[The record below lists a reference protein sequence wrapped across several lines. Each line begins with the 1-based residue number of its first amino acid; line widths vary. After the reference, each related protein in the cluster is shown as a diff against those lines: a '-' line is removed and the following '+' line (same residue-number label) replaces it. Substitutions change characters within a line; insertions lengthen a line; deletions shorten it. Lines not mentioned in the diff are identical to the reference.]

1 MNVIKKVL
9 FVCAYLIS
17 VNLFGQNKSDLVGE
31 WNGKIK
37 DSSGEF
43 EYKLK
48 LEKQNSGIITGT
60 SVSKNSNFYCET
72 RVIVTKQG
80 NKYIVSETEIIK
92 TNYSNRQ
99 ELCLLKL
106 DLSIS
111 DNKLI
116 GSYEPIKNN
125 ANCLS
130 GLVSLIK
137 LNISKKARATIETNK
152 VLPKIALSPPQQI
165 VDNVENKLNL
175 QSAEKLKKDSI
186 TPNLNQRVV
195 NILKVIELDEN
206 EAELIIYDNMTID
219 GDIITL
225 IDNDVVIYNKVTLT
239 KKPIIY
245 RINNSKTN
253 IHVLKFY
260 AENLGSIPPNTGVL
274 KVKSK
279 SSEIMA
285 NFNSDLQNTSSIKII
300 LKKMK

>member
-1 MNVIKKVL
+1 MNAIKKVL
-9 FVCAYLIS
+9 FMCAFLIS

-60 SVSKNSNFYCET
+60 SVSKSSNFYCET

-80 NKYIVSETEIIK
+80 NRYIVSETEIIK

-106 DLSIS
+106 DLSIT

-125 ANCLS
+125 SNCLS
-130 GLVSLIK
+130 GLVNLNK
-137 LNISKKARATIETNK
+137 LNVSKKDRITIETNK
-152 VLPKIALSPPQQI
+152 VLPKISLPAPQKTG
-165 VDNVENKLNL
+165 DNVEDNLKL
-175 QSAEKLKKDSI
+175 QSAEKSKKDSI
-186 TPNLNQRVV
+186 TPDLNQRVV
-195 NILKVIELDEN
+195 NTLKVIELDEN
-206 EAELIIYDNMTID
+206 EAELIIYDNMTVD

-225 IDNDVVIYNKVTLT
+225 IDNDIVIYKKVTLT
-239 KKPIIY
+239 KNPILY

-274 KVKSK
+274 KVKTK
-279 SSEIMA
+279 RSEIME
-285 NFNSDLQNTSSIKII
+285 NFSSDLQHTSSIKII
-300 LKKMK
+300 LKKME